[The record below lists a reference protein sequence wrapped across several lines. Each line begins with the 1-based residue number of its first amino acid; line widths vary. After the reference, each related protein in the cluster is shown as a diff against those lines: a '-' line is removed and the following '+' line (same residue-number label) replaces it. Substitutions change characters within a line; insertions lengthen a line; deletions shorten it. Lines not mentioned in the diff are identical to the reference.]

1 MVDKIVVFRKIVPE
15 IFEMLERRYR
25 LLRTILFL
33 APVGRRALAQRLAIP
48 ERRVRNEIEVLREAN
63 LVTIDSAG
71 MRITPEGEEVLNEL
85 KNYIREIYGLTELE
99 KSLAQML
106 GIKKVIVVPGD
117 SDSDE
122 VVKKDLATATARFL
136 RKVVKDHDILAVTGG
151 STLSEVA
158 NSFPTER
165 IARNITVVPAR
176 GGLGEDVN
184 LQANSIAANL
194 ANRLGG
200 QYRLLHAPDNV
211 EPDLIKTIVNEPRI
225 RDVIELGK
233 NAQVLLHGIG
243 TVEEMARRR
252 GLDQNQLNQILERG
266 AVGEAFGYYF
276 DAAGQIVY
284 STSSVGLRLE
294 DLAKI
299 PLVIAVGGGERKAL
313 AVLAVVSTGYC
324 DVCITDEGAARR
336 LMNLKTK
343 GGRKNDN

>member
-1 MVDKIVVFRKIVPE
+1 
-15 IFEMLERRYR
+15 MLERRYR

-71 MRITPEGEEVLNEL
+71 MRITPEGEEVLTEL

-200 QYRLLHAPDNV
+200 QYRLLHAQ
-211 EPDLIKTIVNEPRI
+211 T
-225 RDVIELGK
+225 
-233 NAQVLLHGIG
+233 
-243 TVEEMARRR
+243 M
-252 GLDQNQLNQILERG
+252 
-266 AVGEAFGYYF
+266 
-276 DAAGQIVY
+276 
-284 STSSVGLRLE
+284 
-294 DLAKI
+294 
-299 PLVIAVGGGERKAL
+299 
-313 AVLAVVSTGYC
+313 
-324 DVCITDEGAARR
+324 
-336 LMNLKTK
+336 
-343 GGRKNDN
+343 